1 MAILSKVATKTLCL
15 ISLTSLASTA
25 TISSAIAG
33 PAVAFRG
40 NRFKMNQ
47 SECIQK
53 GTDILR
59 SNSLPNPS
67 NGETINNTPVVFG
80 ENAEITAI
88 VDCSE
93 VSQSGRVTVMV
104 GHQDSTDEAFYWAG
118 FLLRQF

>member
-1 MAILSKVATKTLCL
+1 MAIFFKVAAKTLCL
-15 ISLTSLASTA
+15 LSLTSLTSMTVA
-25 TISSAIAG
+25 SSAIAG

-40 NRFKMNQ
+40 NRFKINQ
-47 SECIQK
+47 SECIRK
-53 GTDILR
+53 GTKILR
-59 SNSLPNPS
+59 RNSLPSPS

-104 GHQDSTDEAFYWAG
+104 GHRDSTDKAFYWSD
-118 FLLRQF
+118 FLIKQF